1 MDTKSAQVLVGVGL
15 FWLWQS
21 QGGGLAGQNPTLPQD
36 IIGLAHPALA
46 DHLNQ
51 THIRH
56 HLEALAS
63 IAEQHGNS
71 RSVAHGYRE
80 SGDYVY
86 NVLHSTA
93 ACDTLELQWFKAP
106 IWHEHRVP
114 RLMLMSPA
122 WIPYRHGIDFQ
133 SLRYGGSGTGYLANA
148 KVVAIPYGGCSS
160 SSHTAQSKGAVVV
173 IGETRQCSL
182 WEAARIAQSAGA
194 AAILFQGTSS
204 RKTLLNRR
212 VRQDEWQEGDPFLE
226 IPAIAV
232 SFSVGRSL
240 TSFRNARVSLFT
252 ATTLSIVPT
261 FNILCEWRAANVDDT
276 VVVGAH
282 LDSVDAGPGINDNG
296 SGSATTL
303 EILLAMRRQQVEP
316 NNRLVFAWW
325 GAEKDGLLG
334 SRLFARSLRNA
345 THSANAL
352 ALQMPLTWDQVAFY
366 LNFDML
372 ASPNYIPM
380 VHRSSDAPANVA
392 IGSYFVELAFTEFF
406 ERRGYPFQLAAMKR
420 GSDFVPFMRHGVP
433 SGGLLTGARQ
443 LKTDAER
450 AKFGGLANT
459 PLDPCHHAKC
469 DGLANVNWEALYRM
483 SEAAAYAVHLF
494 AHEPDLQA
502 QALCHWAAAA
512 THTEPSATGT
522 SVKAA

>member
-1 MDTKSAQVLVGVGL
+1 MGLVLGSISL
-15 FWLWQS
+15 LWLWQF
-21 QGGGLAGQNPTLPQD
+21 QGNVFVGLDFALPQD
-36 IIGLAHPALA
+36 PTDLSHPALA
-46 DHLNQ
+46 DRLNQ

-56 HLEALAS
+56 HLEALAG
-63 IAEQHGNS
+63 IAEQHGSS

-86 NVLHSTA
+86 NVLHSTG
-93 ACDTLELQWFKAP
+93 ACDTLEMQWFKAP
-106 IWHEHRVP
+106 IWHERRVP

-148 KVVAIPYGGCSS
+148 KIVAIPYGGCSS
-160 SSHTAQSKGAVVV
+160 SSHTAKSKGAVVV

-182 WEAARIAQSAGA
+182 WEAALVAQEAGA
-194 AAILFQGTSS
+194 VAILFQGSSS
-204 RKTLLNRR
+204 RKTLLSSR
-212 VRQDEWQEGDPFLE
+212 VRRDEWQEGDPLLS
-226 IPAIAV
+226 IPAMAI

-261 FNILCEWRAANVDDT
+261 FNILCEWRATNADDT

-282 LDSVDAGPGINDNG
+282 LDSVAAGPGINDNG

-303 EILLAMRRQQVEP
+303 EILLAMRHQQAQP
-316 NNRLVFAWW
+316 SNRLVFAWW
-325 GAEKDGLLG
+325 GAEEDGLLG
-334 SRLFARSLRNA
+334 SRHFVRSLFNA
-345 THSANAL
+345 TRSTNFP
-352 ALQMPLTWDQVAFY
+352 ALQMPLTWDQVSFY

-380 VHRSSDAPANVA
+380 VHRSSDAPTKVA
-392 IGSYFVELAFTEFF
+392 VGSYFIELAFTEFF
-406 ERRGYPFQLAAMKR
+406 ERRGYPYQLAAMKR
-420 GSDFVPFMRHGVP
+420 GSDFVPFMTHGVP

-450 AKFGGLANT
+450 ARFGGLANT
-459 PLDPCHHAKC
+459 ALDPCYHAKC
-469 DGLANVNWEALYRM
+469 DGLVNINWEALYRM

-494 AHEPDLQA
+494 AYESDLQA
-502 QALCHWAAAA
+502 LAMRRWVSPGMRPASRPAE
-512 THTEPSATGT
+512 TPTELN
-522 SVKAA
+522 